1 MTIRKIE
8 TKEDF
13 DSFIKKEGTIN
24 CVKFG
29 ATWCGPCRSLDN
41 ALSNVKDEEVNG
53 ALFAVV
59 DVDDMAEVAGE
70 LGIMNIPVISLFKD
84 GQELDRLVG
93 LRNWGDINNHIQSLL

>member
-29 ATWCGPCRSLDN
+29 ASWCGPCRSLDS
-41 ALSNVKDEEVNG
+41 ALENVNDEEVNG

-59 DVDDMAEVAGE
+59 DVDDLVDVAGE
-70 LGIMNIPVISLFKD
+70 MGIMNIPVIGLFKD
-84 GQELDRLVG
+84 GQEVDRLVG
-93 LRNWGDINNHIQSLL
+93 LRTWGDINNHIKDLQ